1 MPRAYIESS
10 VPSFYVAR
18 PSRQLA
24 LIAKQQATKDW
35 WDGGCSGLEI
45 VTSLETLDEI
55 AKGDSEKAQERLD
68 LVSELPILAVT
79 DDVADLAEKLV
90 DSGIVPK
97 KASSDAIHIAV
108 ASVHAV
114 EFLVTWNFR
123 HIANPFLRER
133 IRDLVN
139 GKGFRMPTMCSPEEL
154 LEYNEDD

>member
-1 MPRAYIESS
+1 M
-10 VPSFYVAR
+10 AR

-133 IRDLVN
+133 IRIWSM
-139 GKGFRMPTMCSPEEL
+139 GKGFRMPTMCSPGRTT
-154 LEYNEDD
+154 

>member
-24 LIAKQQATKDW
+24 IVAKQQATKDW
-35 WDGGCSGLEI
+35 WDGGCSGLDL

-68 LVSELPILAVT
+68 LLSALPILEVT
-79 DDVADLAEKLV
+79 EDVADLADELV
-90 DSGIVPK
+90 ESGIVPK
-97 KASSDAIHIAV
+97 KVASDAIHIAV
-108 ASVHAV
+108 ASVHAI

-123 HIANPFLRER
+123 HIANPFLRDR
-133 IRDLVN
+133 IRSLVT

-154 LEYNEDD
+154 LEYNEDN

>member
-24 LIAKQQATKDW
+24 IVAKQQATKDW
-35 WDGGCSGLEI
+35 WDGGCSGLEV

-55 AKGDSEKAQERLD
+55 AKGDSEKGQERLD
-68 LVSELPILAVT
+68 LVSKLPILEVT
-79 DDVADLAEKLV
+79 NDVADLADKLV
-90 DSGIVPK
+90 DSGIVPEK
-97 KASSDAIHIAV
+97 VASDAIHIAV

-123 HIANPFLRER
+123 HIANPFLRDR
-133 IRDLVN
+133 IRKLVTE
-139 GKGFRMPTMCSPEEL
+139 KGYRMPTMCSPEEL

>member
-1 MPRAYIESS
+1 MPRADIESS

>member
-1 MPRAYIESS
+1 M
-10 VPSFYVAR
+10 AR